1 MWTSFSANVYKFDY
15 MYNVKGVLIN
25 TCSKEKFGLII
36 CTTLDDKYENP
47 KGKIFMG
54 KRVFF

>member
-1 MWTSFSANVYKFDY
+1 

-54 KRVFF
+54 KRVFLMV